1 MFTNKKIN
9 IYFLYNSLLFLGLY
23 FNINPSGGARQDYQL
38 FQEVINNF
46 SVSINFK
53 YAEFFFKSY
62 HHSPV
67 FYIFAALLQKIF
79 NNFEIL
85 RVINILISSLIP
97 YIFFLVL
104 RIKYNINNLYIFLL
118 SLTIFYSPY
127 FIGTAIWL
135 NGDNLSLL
143 FFLLSILFFFK
154 SEKNNNKIFPIL
166 CFLFL
171 ALCCYIRYYYCLFSL
186 YYLYK
191 YFYSLSKKNFI
202 LLLILNFLLIFP
214 TIGFLY
220 DIILE
225 KNFFTN
231 NNFLSF
237 NYLNNSLI
245 ISSIILFYLVPIFFF
260 ETKKIILYYK
270 KNMGLPLFLFSF
282 TIFIL
287 LLNLVLN
294 ITLINPPINGGGVL
308 VKLIGVL
315 NLNLNI
321 FLFIIFCIF
330 ILVINYFF
338 LSNKIENY
346 ILLVILFLSFPL
358 ATIYQKYFDPFFIIF
373 FFSFIKSKII
383 FTNIKNKIINL
394 YFLHLYFISFFIFC
408 LFYNF

>member
-1 MFTNKKIN
+1 MFTNKKIS
-9 IYFLYNSLLFLGLY
+9 IYFLYILLLFLGLY

-38 FQEVINNF
+38 FQEVIKNF

-53 YAEFFFKSY
+53 YAEFLFKSY

-104 RIKYNINNLYIFLL
+104 RIKYNINNFYIFLL

-143 FFLLSILFFFK
+143 FFLLSILSFFK

-171 ALCCYIRYYYCLFSL
+171 ALCCYIRYYYCLFGL

-191 YFYSLSKKNFI
+191 YFYLLNKKNFI

-214 TIGFLY
+214 AVGFLH
-220 DIILE
+220 DIIID

-231 NNFLSF
+231 NNFFSF

-245 ISSIILFYLVPIFFF
+245 ISSIIFFYLVPIIFF

-282 TIFIL
+282 TVFII
-287 LLNLVLN
+287 LLNLALN

-308 VKLIGVL
+308 VKLISVL
-315 NLNLNI
+315 NINLNI
-321 FLFIIFCIF
+321 FLLITFCIF
-330 ILVINYFF
+330 ILSINYFF

-346 ILLVILFLSFPL
+346 ILLAILFLSFPL

-373 FFSFIKSKII
+373 FFSLIKSKII
-383 FTNIKNKIINL
+383 YKNIKNKTINL
-394 YFLHLYFISFFIFC
+394 YSLHLYFISFFIFC

>member
-1 MFTNKKIN
+1 MLANKKIK
-9 IYFLYNSLLFLGLY
+9 IYFLYLSLFFLALL
-23 FNINPSGGARQDYQL
+23 FNINPSGGAKQDYQL
-38 FQEVINNF
+38 FQEVIKIF
-46 SVSINFK
+46 SANVDLK
-53 YAEFFFKSY
+53 YAKFFFNSY

-67 FYIFAALLQKIF
+67 FYIFAGLLQKIF

-85 RVINILISSLIP
+85 RIINILISSLIP

-104 RIKYNINNLYIFLL
+104 RIKYNINNFYIFIL

-154 SEKNNNKIFPIL
+154 SEKSNNKIFPIS

-171 ALCCYIRYYYCLFSL
+171 AICCYIRYYYCLFGL

-214 TIGFLY
+214 AIGFLH
-220 DIILE
+220 DTILD

-245 ISSIILFYLVPIFFF
+245 ISSIIFFYLVPITIF

-282 TIFIL
+282 TVFIL

-294 ITLINPPINGGGVL
+294 ITLINPLINGGGVL
-308 VKLIGVL
+308 VKLISVL

-330 ILVINYFF
+330 ILSINYFF

-346 ILLVILFLSFPL
+346 ILLAILFLSFPL

-373 FFSFIKSKII
+373 FFGLIKSKII
-383 FTNIKNKIINL
+383 YTNIKNKIINL
-394 YFLHLYFISFFIFC
+394 YFFHLYFISFFIFC

>member
-1 MFTNKKIN
+1 
-9 IYFLYNSLLFLGLY
+9 
-23 FNINPSGGARQDYQL
+23 
-38 FQEVINNF
+38 
-46 SVSINFK
+46 
-53 YAEFFFKSY
+53 
-62 HHSPV
+62 
-67 FYIFAALLQKIF
+67 
-79 NNFEIL
+79 
-85 RVINILISSLIP
+85 
-97 YIFFLVL
+97 
-104 RIKYNINNLYIFLL
+104 
-118 SLTIFYSPY
+118 
-127 FIGTAIWL
+127 
-135 NGDNLSLL
+135 
-143 FFLLSILFFFK
+143 
-154 SEKNNNKIFPIL
+154 
-166 CFLFL
+166 
-171 ALCCYIRYYYCLFSL
+171 L

-214 TIGFLY
+214 AIGFLH
-220 DIILE
+220 DTILD

-245 ISSIILFYLVPIFFF
+245 ISSIIFFYLVPITIF

-282 TIFIL
+282 TVFIL

-294 ITLINPPINGGGVL
+294 ITLINPLINGGGVL
-308 VKLIGVL
+308 VKLISVL

-330 ILVINYFF
+330 VLSINYFF

-346 ILLVILFLSFPL
+346 ILLAILFLSFPL

-373 FFSFIKSKII
+373 FFGLIKSKII
-383 FTNIKNKIINL
+383 YTNIKNKIINL
-394 YFLHLYFISFFIFC
+394 YFFHLYFISFFIFC

>member
-1 MFTNKKIN
+1 MLANKKIK
-9 IYFLYNSLLFLGLY
+9 IYFLYISLFFLALL
-23 FNINPSGGARQDYQL
+23 FNINPSGGAKQDYQL
-38 FQEVINNF
+38 FQEVIKIF
-46 SVSINFK
+46 SENVDLK
-53 YAEFFFKSY
+53 YAKFFFNSY

-67 FYIFAALLQKIF
+67 FYIFAGLLQKIF

-85 RVINILISSLIP
+85 RIINILISSLIP

-104 RIKYNINNLYIFLL
+104 RIKYKINNFYIFFL
-118 SLTIFYSPY
+118 SLIIFYSPY

-154 SEKNNNKIFPIL
+154 SEKSNNKIFPIS

-171 ALCCYIRYYYCLFSL
+171 AICCYIRYYYCLFGL

-191 YFYSLSKKNFI
+191 YFHSFSKKNFI

-214 TIGFLY
+214 AIIFLY
-220 DIILE
+220 DIIID
-225 KNFFTN
+225 KNFFIN

-245 ISSIILFYLVPIFFF
+245 VSSIIFFYLVPIIFF

-270 KNMGLPLFLFSF
+270 KNIRLPLFLFSF

-287 LLNLVLN
+287 LLNLLLN
-294 ITLINPPINGGGVL
+294 ITLINPPINGGGVF
-308 VKLIGVL
+308 VKLISIL

-321 FLFIIFCIF
+321 FLFIIFYIF
-330 ILVINYFF
+330 ILSINYLF
-338 LSNKIENY
+338 LSNQIENY
-346 ILLVILFLSFPL
+346 LLLAILFLSFPV

-373 FFSFIKSKII
+373 FFSLIKSKII
-383 FTNIKNKIINL
+383 YSNIKNKIINL
-394 YFLHLYFISFFIFC
+394 FYLHLYFISFFIFC
-408 LFYNF
+408 LFYNL

>member
-1 MFTNKKIN
+1 MLANKKIK
-9 IYFLYNSLLFLGLY
+9 IYFLYLSLFFLALL
-23 FNINPSGGARQDYQL
+23 FNINPSGGAKQDYQL
-38 FQEVINNF
+38 FQEVIKIF
-46 SVSINFK
+46 SANVDLK
-53 YAEFFFKSY
+53 YAKFFFNSY

-67 FYIFAALLQKIF
+67 FYIFAGLLQKIF

-85 RVINILISSLIP
+85 RIINILISSLIP

-104 RIKYNINNLYIFLL
+104 RIKYNINNFYIFIL

-143 FFLLSILFFFK
+143 FFLLSVLFFFK
-154 SEKNNNKIFPIL
+154 SEKSNNKIFPIS

-171 ALCCYIRYYYCLFSL
+171 AICCYIRYYYCLFGL

-214 TIGFLY
+214 AIGFLH
-220 DIILE
+220 DTILD

-245 ISSIILFYLVPIFFF
+245 ISSIIFFYLVPITIF

-282 TIFIL
+282 TVFIL

-294 ITLINPPINGGGVL
+294 ITLINPLINGGGVL
-308 VKLIGVL
+308 VKLISVL

-330 ILVINYFF
+330 VLSINYFF

-346 ILLVILFLSFPL
+346 ILLAILFLSFPL

-373 FFSFIKSKII
+373 FFGLIKSKII
-383 FTNIKNKIINL
+383 YTNIKNKIINL
-394 YFLHLYFISFFIFC
+394 YFFHLYFISFFIFC

>member
-1 MFTNKKIN
+1 MFTNKKIS
-9 IYFLYNSLLFLGLY
+9 IYFLYILLLFLGLY

-38 FQEVINNF
+38 FQEVIKNF
-46 SVSINFK
+46 SVSINFN

-104 RIKYNINNLYIFLL
+104 RIKYNINNFYIFLL

-143 FFLLSILFFFK
+143 FFLLSILSFFK

-171 ALCCYIRYYYCLFSL
+171 ALCCYIRYYYCLFGL

-191 YFYSLSKKNFI
+191 YFHSLNKKKFI

-214 TIGFLY
+214 AIGFLY
-220 DIILE
+220 DIILD

-245 ISSIILFYLVPIFFF
+245 ISSIILFYLAPIIFF

-270 KNMGLPLFLFSF
+270 KNMVLPLFLLSF
-282 TIFIL
+282 TVFIL

-346 ILLVILFLSFPL
+346 ILLAILFLSFPL

>member
-1 MFTNKKIN
+1 MFINNKIR
-9 IYFLYNSLLFLGLY
+9 IYFLYISLLFLGLY

-38 FQEVINNF
+38 FQEVIKNF

-171 ALCCYIRYYYCLFSL
+171 ALCCYIRYYYCLFGL

-214 TIGFLY
+214 AIGFLY
-220 DIILE
+220 EIILD

-282 TIFIL
+282 TVFIL

-330 ILVINYFF
+330 ILGINYFF

-346 ILLVILFLSFPL
+346 ILLSILFLSFPL

-383 FTNIKNKIINL
+383 YTNIKNKIINL

>member
-1 MFTNKKIN
+1 MLANKKIK
-9 IYFLYNSLLFLGLY
+9 IYFLYLSLFFLALL
-23 FNINPSGGARQDYQL
+23 FNINPSGGAKQDYQL
-38 FQEVINNF
+38 FQEVIKIF
-46 SVSINFK
+46 SANVDLK
-53 YAEFFFKSY
+53 YAKFFFNSY

-67 FYIFAALLQKIF
+67 FYIFAGLLQKIF

-85 RVINILISSLIP
+85 RIINILISSLIP

-104 RIKYNINNLYIFLL
+104 RIKYKINNFYIFFL
-118 SLTIFYSPY
+118 SLIIFYSPY

-154 SEKNNNKIFPIL
+154 SEKSNNKIFPIS

-171 ALCCYIRYYYCLFSL
+171 AICCYIRYYYCLFGL

-191 YFYSLSKKNFI
+191 YFHSLSKKNFI

-214 TIGFLY
+214 AIVFLY
-220 DIILE
+220 NIIID
-225 KNFFTN
+225 KNFFIN

-245 ISSIILFYLVPIFFF
+245 VSSIIFFYLVPIIFF

-270 KNMGLPLFLFSF
+270 KNIRLPLFLFSF
-282 TIFIL
+282 SIFIL
-287 LLNLVLN
+287 LLNLLLN
-294 ITLINPPINGGGVL
+294 ITLINPPINGGGVF
-308 VKLIGVL
+308 VKLISIL

-321 FLFIIFCIF
+321 FLFIIFYIF
-330 ILVINYFF
+330 ILSINYFF

-346 ILLVILFLSFPL
+346 LLLAILFLSFPV

-373 FFSFIKSKII
+373 FFSLIKSKII
-383 FTNIKNKIINL
+383 YSNIKNKIINL
-394 YFLHLYFISFFIFC
+394 FYLHLYFISFFIFC
-408 LFYNF
+408 LFYNL

>member
-1 MFTNKKIN
+1 M
-9 IYFLYNSLLFLGLY
+9 
-23 FNINPSGGARQDYQL
+23 
-38 FQEVINNF
+38 
-46 SVSINFK
+46 
-53 YAEFFFKSY
+53 
-62 HHSPV
+62 
-67 FYIFAALLQKIF
+67 
-79 NNFEIL
+79 
-85 RVINILISSLIP
+85 
-97 YIFFLVL
+97 
-104 RIKYNINNLYIFLL
+104 
-118 SLTIFYSPY
+118 
-127 FIGTAIWL
+127 
-135 NGDNLSLL
+135 
-143 FFLLSILFFFK
+143 
-154 SEKNNNKIFPIL
+154 
-166 CFLFL
+166 
-171 ALCCYIRYYYCLFSL
+171 
-186 YYLYK
+186 
-191 YFYSLSKKNFI
+191 
-202 LLLILNFLLIFP
+202 
-214 TIGFLY
+214 Y

-231 NNFLSF
+231 NNFFSF

-260 ETKKIILYYK
+260 EIKKIILYYK

-282 TIFIL
+282 TVFIL

-346 ILLVILFLSFPL
+346 ILLAILFLSFPL

-383 FTNIKNKIINL
+383 YTNIKNKIINL
-394 YFLHLYFISFFIFC
+394 
-408 LFYNF
+408 

>member
-1 MFTNKKIN
+1 MLTYKKII
-9 IYFLYNSLLFLGLY
+9 IYSLYVSLFFLGLY
-23 FNINPSGGARQDYQL
+23 FNINPSGGAKQDYQL
-38 FQEVINNF
+38 FQEVIKNF
-46 SVSINFK
+46 SVSIDFK

-67 FYIFAALLQKIF
+67 FYFFAALLQKIF

-85 RVINILISSLIP
+85 RVINVLISSLIP

-104 RIKYNINNLYIFLL
+104 RIKYNINNCYIFLL

-154 SEKNNNKIFPIL
+154 SEKSNNKIFPVS

-171 ALCCYIRYYYCLFSL
+171 AICCYIRYYYCLFGL

-202 LLLILNFLLIFP
+202 LLLIFNFLLISP
-214 TIGFLY
+214 AIVFLY
-220 DIILE
+220 EITLD

-237 NYLNNSLI
+237 NYLNNCI
-245 ISSIILFYLVPIFFF
+245 ITSSIIFFYLVPIIFF

-270 KNMGLPLFLFSF
+270 KNIGLPLFLFIF
-282 TIFIL
+282 TFFVL
-287 LLNLVLN
+287 LLNLLLN
-294 ITLINPPINGGGVL
+294 VTLINPSINGGGVF
-308 VKLIGVL
+308 VKLIMIT
-315 NLNLNI
+315 NLNLDI
-321 FLFIIFCIF
+321 FLFIIFSIF
-330 ILVINYFF
+330 ILSINYFF

-346 ILLVILFLSFPL
+346 LLLAILFLSFPV

-373 FFSFIKSKII
+373 FFSLIKSKII
-383 FTNIKNKIINL
+383 YSNIKNKIINL
-394 YFLHLYFISFFIFC
+394 FYLHLYFISFFIFC
-408 LFYNF
+408 LFYNL

>member
-1 MFTNKKIN
+1 MFTNKKIS
-9 IYFLYNSLLFLGLY
+9 IYFLYILLLFLGLY

-38 FQEVINNF
+38 FQEVIKNF

-67 FYIFAALLQKIF
+67 FYIFAALLKKIF

-104 RIKYNINNLYIFLL
+104 RIKYNINNFYIFLL

-143 FFLLSILFFFK
+143 FFLLSILSFFK
-154 SEKNNNKIFPIL
+154 SEKNSNKIFPIL

-171 ALCCYIRYYYCLFSL
+171 ALCCYIRYYYCLFGL

-191 YFYSLSKKNFI
+191 YFYSLNKKNFI

-214 TIGFLY
+214 AIVFLH
-220 DIILE
+220 DIIID

-231 NNFLSF
+231 NNFFSF

-245 ISSIILFYLVPIFFF
+245 ISSIIFFYLVPIIFF

-270 KNMGLPLFLFSF
+270 KNMRLPLFLFSF
-282 TIFIL
+282 TVFIL

-308 VKLIGVL
+308 VKLLNVL

-321 FLFIIFCIF
+321 FLLIIFCIF
-330 ILVINYFF
+330 ILSINYFF

-346 ILLVILFLSFPL
+346 ILLAILFLSFPL

-373 FFSFIKSKII
+373 FFSLIKSKII
-383 FTNIKNKIINL
+383 YTNLQNKIINL
-394 YFLHLYFISFFIFC
+394 YFLHLYFIFFFIFC

>member
-1 MFTNKKIN
+1 MFTNKKIS
-9 IYFLYNSLLFLGLY
+9 IYFLYILLLFLGLY

-38 FQEVINNF
+38 FQEVIKNF

-104 RIKYNINNLYIFLL
+104 RIKYNINNFYIFLL

-143 FFLLSILFFFK
+143 FFLLSILSFFK

-171 ALCCYIRYYYCLFSL
+171 ALCCYIRYYYCLFGL

-191 YFYSLSKKNFI
+191 YFYLLNKKNFI

-214 TIGFLY
+214 AVGFLH
-220 DIILE
+220 DIIID

-231 NNFLSF
+231 NNFFSF

-245 ISSIILFYLVPIFFF
+245 ISSIIFFYLVPIIFF

-270 KNMGLPLFLFSF
+270 KNMELPLFLFSF
-282 TIFIL
+282 TVFIL

-308 VKLIGVL
+308 VKLLNVL

-321 FLFIIFCIF
+321 FLLIIFCIF
-330 ILVINYFF
+330 ILSINYFF

-346 ILLVILFLSFPL
+346 ILLAILFLSFPL

-373 FFSFIKSKII
+373 FFSLIKSKII
-383 FTNIKNKIINL
+383 YKNIKNKTINL